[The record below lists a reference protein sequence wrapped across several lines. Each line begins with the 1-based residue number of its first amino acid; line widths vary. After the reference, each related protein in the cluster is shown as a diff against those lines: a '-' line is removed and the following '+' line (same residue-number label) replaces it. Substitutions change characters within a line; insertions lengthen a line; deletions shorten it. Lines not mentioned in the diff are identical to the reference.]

1 MFWKNKSPTQTLMSH
16 RVELNQMA
24 TLVLAAAGVEFD
36 ASSQLNQAL
45 VGTFLFGMI
54 SAHGMTH
61 KLTPSEVRALAI
73 AVFKETL
80 HYDDAAAAEGVQ
92 ACIDASLPGHH
103 DTMNA
108 ILHRGIDGHAAYVG
122 NDVRK
127 ASDNLRN
134 ILAHFAT

>member
-1 MFWKNKSPTQTLMSH
+1 MSH

-24 TLVLAAAGVEFD
+24 TSVLAAAGVEFD

-92 ACIDASLPGHH
+92 ACIDASLSGHH

-127 ASDNLRN
+127 TSENLRN

>member
-1 MFWKNKSPTQTLMSH
+1 MSH

-24 TLVLAAAGVEFD
+24 ASVLAAAGVEFD

-73 AVFKETL
+73 VVFKDTL

-92 ACIDASLPGHH
+92 ACIDASLSGHH

-127 ASDNLRN
+127 TSENLRN